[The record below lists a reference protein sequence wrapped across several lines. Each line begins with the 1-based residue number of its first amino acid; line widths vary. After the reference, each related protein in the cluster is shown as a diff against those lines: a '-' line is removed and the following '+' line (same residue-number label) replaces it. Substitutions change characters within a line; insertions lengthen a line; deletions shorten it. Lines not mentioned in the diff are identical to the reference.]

1 MERSHCNVWSVI
13 EKRAEIFAPTMS
25 WDNSMSDIVSI
36 LTLAMCALMGFIV
49 YRHIKW
55 IYVHKS
61 CSKDKKDK
69 IWMSKF

>member
-1 MERSHCNVWSVI
+1 MERSHSNVWSVI
-13 EKRAEIFAPTMS
+13 EKRAEIFSPTMS
-25 WDNSMSDIVSI
+25 WDNSMSDIASVF
-36 LTLAMCALMGFIV
+36 TLAMSSLMGFIV

-61 CSKDKKDK
+61 CSSDKKDK